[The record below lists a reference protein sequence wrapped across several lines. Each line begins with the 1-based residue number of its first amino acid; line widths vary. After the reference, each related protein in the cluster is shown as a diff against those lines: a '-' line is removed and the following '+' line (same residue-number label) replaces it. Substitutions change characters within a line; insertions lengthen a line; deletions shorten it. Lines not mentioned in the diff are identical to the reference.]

1 MAEFEENVSAQWEKS
16 KSQMKE
22 IEALAKG
29 NASQTVSDAINGLKK
44 KGQDIDKMV
53 QDLKTSTETKTKATV
68 EANMAK
74 FNVLL
79 GQVATKLKSDAAAK
93 TAGQQK

>member
-1 MAEFEENVSAQWEKS
+1 MTAFEENVSAQWEKS

-29 NASQTVSDAINGLKK
+29 NASQAESDAVNRLKN
-44 KGQDIDKMV
+44 KGQEIDKKV
-53 QDLKTSTETKTKATV
+53 QDLKTSTDTKAKAAI
-68 EANMAK
+68 EADMAK

-79 GQVATKLKSDAAAK
+79 GQVATTLKSQAGSK
-93 TAGQQK
+93 TPGQEK